1 MKNKILYNILISLLT
16 LLACLPLKV
25 LYILSDIGT
34 VIIYYIVR
42 YRRKT
47 VRHNLLL
54 VFPDK
59 SIHEI
64 KKIEFKFYRH
74 FCDCIIETVKLLHIS
89 DKEIDRR
96 VKLSNGSL
104 IEQIA
109 ESNRPIVL
117 FLGHY
122 CNWEWVQAISRQYK
136 YPKINGE
143 IYRPVHDP
151 VMDKIMLKIRSKFG
165 HILIPQKKAVRTILA
180 LKNTNESFMIGFI
193 SDQRPNSSNLNHWT
207 TFLNQETAYSAGG
220 EEIGKKINAEYVYLD
235 IEKVKR
241 GYYKMTFKIVTP
253 QEGDEKYPYTLQF
266 MQMMETTIL
275 RAPEYWLWSHKR
287 WRFSKQDILN
297 KQQQIK

>member
-1 MKNKILYNILISLLT
+1 M
-16 LLACLPLKV
+16 
-25 LYILSDIGT
+25 
-34 VIIYYIVR
+34 
-42 YRRKT
+42 
-47 VRHNLLL
+47 
-54 VFPDK
+54 
-59 SIHEI
+59 
-64 KKIEFKFYRH
+64 EFKFYRH

-122 CNWEWVQAISRQYK
+122 CNWEWVQAISRHYK
-136 YPKINGE
+136 RPKINGE

-241 GYYKMTFKIVTP
+241 GYYEMTFKIVTP
-253 QEGDEKYPYTLQF
+253 QEGDGKYPYTLQF